1 MKTKK
6 QRNPRTI
13 YQKLSSQRNY
23 TRFFMLKT
31 LTLGNCPDIVKST
44 ETYILLQ
51 NINAQIN
58 LLKTSFDA
66 DWLRTKNILKGVE
79 AEDDVPF

>member
-31 LTLGNCPDIVKST
+31 LTLGNCPDIIISA
-44 ETYILLQ
+44 ETYRLLQ
-51 NINAQIN
+51 DINAQIN
-58 LLKTSFDA
+58 LLKTSFDD
-66 DWLRTKNILKGVE
+66 DWIRTKDNYKFLE
-79 AEDDVPF
+79 